1 MSQTELSSWS
11 PTHPTAR
18 PSGPPARRACR
29 AAAAEFISP
38 SLLPAKEIT
47 PFPSGSSLAGNIRF
61 GAARSPLDIWQSIL
75 RRPSGAGKGR
85 RHHWLEN
92 NTEHPFKRKALA
104 GWSWEG
110 RRQRNG
116 LPSKFQGPL
125 VGKCSPHALP
135 GLWGPGNLGWNSS
148 PIICCEIWQV
158 P

>member
-1 MSQTELSSWS
+1 MSQTELSSWP

-18 PSGPPARRACR
+18 SSGPPARRACR

-38 SLLPAKEIT
+38 SLLPTKEIT

-92 NTEHPFKRKALA
+92 NTEHPFKRRALA
-104 GWSWEG
+104 GWSWGG
-110 RRQRNG
+110 RRQRRG
-116 LPSKFQGPL
+116 CPQS
-125 VGKCSPHALP
+125 SRAL
-135 GLWGPGNLGWNSS
+135 
-148 PIICCEIWQV
+148 
-158 P
+158 